1 MSRIL
6 VPLDGSSASDRA
18 ARYAVSKADGR
29 GDTEIHLLH
38 VQPALLPNDASV
50 LARPWLPGASLAS
63 DDLDHVF
70 GAASR
75 ALEQAGIRYITHNV
89 HGDAAQEIAFYTDSH
104 GCDEI
109 VMGTRGLGSIR
120 NLLMGSVATKVLHLV
135 KVPVTLVK

>member
-6 VPLDGSSASDRA
+6 VPLDGSPASDRA
-18 ARYAVSKADGR
+18 VKHVVSTAEGRADAQV
-29 GDTEIHLLH
+29 HLLH
-38 VQPALLPNDASV
+38 VLPPLVPQNVPEIA
-50 LARPWLPGASLAS
+50 GAGFAAKLGA
-63 DDLDHVF
+63 DDPDRIF
-70 GAASR
+70 ATACR
-75 ALEQAGIRYITHNV
+75 ALEQAGIRYVMHHA
-89 HGDAAQEIAFYTDSH
+89 HGDAAQEIAFYAEAH